1 MASNKGYDPMDDSI
15 GTQNERDRTPSE
27 FDDAEV
33 NVDDIF
39 LAPSPLRDL
48 SETPILDESHLMHLS
63 KPRFTM
69 PEGVD
74 IIDLDEWETTSNNC
88 TSAETL
94 EPRIKEEP
102 SEANINDT
110 VETAKVISLCA
121 PQGVTVMVD
130 EDEVEIKN
138 EDDNQWEFVWND
150 RTKGT
155 IVIPD
160 DEEDVPRSP
169 VSNADDANTVIS
181 PTTKLNQNILKKTL
195 LTKKKSRQPLTA
207 EQNARMRE
215 IQAELAERITGKPV
229 AGGAANIFKRQG
241 IPPTTSVHGPSPA
254 GNDPNAWM
262 HGDADED
269 ERDEDPATKFAELKK
284 RCNVKKRAGTLK
296 WEEEIEFIKAQR
308 AEKARLKRIEIEIL
322 RAASAGNRNGKGTE
336 GDDDGLFVP
345 DTSAGTSSRK
355 RAHFATVE
363 TEDEA
368 EPLVGD
374 QGPSK
379 RAKVRGKKR
388 SEEKDLNE
396 ACMAGIEEEIAK
408 NEKAT
413 KKNNRPGRKRATPK
427 TAFKTGPKGKG
438 AKPCKAKP
446 AAAKTAKEKKSNSK
460 TKKPTLFRDV
470 RSLLSSNVYADA
482 NANLD
487 KQAAPLMTEKRKD
500 DALKQLVASVPLE
513 DQTMASRETQHIL
526 KATKVLGP
534 RKVSPDGNGKWLFKG
549 MISALMHFQVQGSAW
564 MVERETGEDE
574 PFGGMLCD
582 SMGFG
587 KTIMLI
593 ALILANKPP
602 VGEPCK
608 TTLIVATPSL
618 VLQWEE
624 EITKHAKQEAIGV
637 VVRYHAGS
645 RIAGS
650 GALSLLRQADV
661 VLTTYGEI
669 SKSYPKNE
677 APKELMSHESKVAWW
692 KDHFA
697 THRGPLHRLRFHRV
711 ILDEAQVI
719 KNHKSQTSKACRGLL
734 AEHRWAVSGT
744 PIQNSPRELFPYWKF
759 LRVRHTGS
767 YEVFCENFCDKSNDM
782 GDERLHSFLRRFMIR
797 RVYTDTLFGAPL
809 VKLPAN
815 HERTILIDFSPV
827 ERSIYEI
834 VRTRFIQRINSWQTR
849 GVLERSYNSVLVML
863 LRLRQMTAH
872 TFMLQETMEDLF
884 EVEDVQR
891 LWEATAHEVTA
902 ATDQESAKDRNMLAQ
917 MRKMI
922 QARDKPTEAADTQRS
937 GDTPEVDDPI
947 SEESRPLVFKFR
959 RILRELAASMNLG
972 LQAVF
977 ISTECL
983 NAMAIEAATLDEDHA
998 TCRECGAIYTETRPA
1013 TGMKELGESEI
1024 SNSSQDGQEKRA
1036 PRRRNADED
1045 MKWLEFEGSILP
1057 SAKTA
1062 ALVAQIEEW
1071 LKQEPKSKI
1080 IVFTQFQMMI
1090 KIIGRMC
1097 TSRGWDHC
1105 SYHGKM
1111 THDARDKAIRNFR
1124 DIEEKKILIAS
1135 LKCGGVGLNLTM
1147 ASRVVCIDLWWNNA
1161 VEQQAFCRVFRIGQ
1175 TEETH
1180 ITRFVVKNT
1189 VDEKLQN
1196 MQIDKQANIDS
1207 AMGDDG
1213 TRLAKLSLS
1222 ELLRLFGP
1230 VQEDETH
1237 KEFIIVDDEHE
1248 FDTEV
1253 PELPDE

>member
-1 MASNKGYDPMDDSI
+1 MASGTAYDPMDDSI
-15 GTQNERDRTPSE
+15 GTQNERRRTPSE
-27 FDDAEV
+27 FDEAEV
-33 NVDDIF
+33 NADDMF

-48 SETPILDESHLMHLS
+48 SESPVSEKSHPIHRA
-63 KPRFTM
+63 KPTFTM

-74 IIDLDEWETTSNNC
+74 IIDLDEWEPTSENVI
-88 TSAETL
+88 SAETL
-94 EPRIKEEP
+94 ETRIKEEP
-102 SEANINDT
+102 GEVNIDDI
-110 VETAKVISLCA
+110 VQTAKITTPRA
-121 PQGVTVMVD
+121 PPDNMVAVD
-130 EDEVEIKN
+130 EDEVEVKKEN
-138 EDDNQWEFVWND
+138 DDRWKFVWND
-150 RTKGT
+150 QTNGT

-160 DEEDVPRSP
+160 DEKDIPNCP
-169 VSNADDANTVIS
+169 VLNADDAHTVIPS
-181 PTTKLNQNILKKTL
+181 TATSNQNTLKKTL
-195 LTKKKSRQPLTA
+195 LIKKKSRQPFTA
-207 EQNARMRE
+207 EQNARFRE
-215 IQAELAERITGKPV
+215 IQAELAERITGTPV

-241 IPPTTSVHGPSPA
+241 ITPTTPVQGSSAA
-254 GNDPNAWM
+254 GNDPNDWM
-262 HGDADED
+262 HGDADEEEGD
-269 ERDEDPATKFAELKK
+269 ENPAAKFAELKK
-284 RCNVKKRAGTLK
+284 RYNAKKRAGTAK
-296 WEEEIEFIKAQR
+296 WEDEIEFIKAQR
-308 AEKARLKRIEIEIL
+308 VEKARLKRNETELL
-322 RAASAGNRNGKGTE
+322 RAAGAGHGGGQGAE
-336 GDDDGLFVP
+336 GDDDGLLVP
-345 DTSAGTSSRK
+345 DTPLGTSSRK
-355 RAHFATVE
+355 RAYFATVE
-363 TEDEA
+363 TEDED

-374 QGPSK
+374 EGPCK
-379 RAKVRGKKR
+379 RAKVRGKKK
-388 SEEKDLNE
+388 SEEMDLNE
-396 ACMAGIEEEIAK
+396 ACLAGIEEEIAK

-413 KKNNRPGRKRATPK
+413 KKKTRPGGKKTASKADSKKGPQSKGAKTQKAKPATPK
-427 TAFKTGPKGKG
+427 TA
-438 AKPCKAKP
+438 
-446 AAAKTAKEKKSNSK
+446 KEKNSK
-460 TKKPTLFRDV
+460 SKPKKPTLFRDV
-470 RSLLSSNVYADA
+470 GSLLSSNVYVDA

-487 KQAAPLMTEKRKD
+487 KREAPVMTEKRKE

-513 DQTMASRETQHIL
+513 DQCMASREIQHIR
-526 KATKVLGP
+526 KATKILGLH
-534 RKVSPDGNGKWLFKG
+534 KVRADGNGKWAFKG
-549 MISALMHFQVQGSAW
+549 MKSALMHFQVQGSAW

-618 VLQWEE
+618 VSQWEE
-624 EITKHAKQEAIGV
+624 EITKHTEPKAVGA
-637 VVRYHAGS
+637 VVRFHSGS
-645 RIAGS
+645 RLAGS
-650 GALSLLRQADV
+650 GVLSLLRQADV
-661 VLTTYGEI
+661 VLSTYGEI

-677 APKELMSHESKVAWW
+677 PPKELMSHESKMAWW

-697 THRGPLHRLRFHRV
+697 THRGPLHTLRFHRV

-734 AEHRWAVSGT
+734 ANHRWAVTGT
-744 PIQNSPRELFPYWKF
+744 PIQNSPCELFPYWKF

-815 HERTILIDFSPV
+815 HERTISIEFSPV
-827 ERSIYEI
+827 ERAIYEI
-834 VRTRFIQRINSWQTR
+834 
-849 GVLERSYNSVLVML
+849 
-863 LRLRQMTAH
+863 QMTAH

-902 ATDQESAKDRNMLAQ
+902 ATDQETAKDRNMLAQ

-922 QARDKPTEAADTQRS
+922 QAKDKPVEAAEPQRS
-937 GDTPEVDDPI
+937 GDTPEADDPI

-959 RILRELAASMNLG
+959 RILRELAASSKWDALTTRS
-972 LQAVF
+972 LCHQCKDVP
-977 ISTECL
+977 SEPWVTSCLHLYCKECL

-998 TCRECGAIYTETRPA
+998 TCRECGSIYTETRPA
-1013 TGMKELGESEI
+1013 NGMKELGESDI
-1024 SNSSQDGQEKRA
+1024 SNNSQDGQEQRA
-1036 PRRRNADED
+1036 PRRRNAEED
-1045 MKWLEFEGSILP
+1045 MKWLEYEGSILP

-1071 LKQEPKSKI
+1071 VKQEPKSKI

-1097 TSRGWDHC
+1097 SSRGWDHC

-1111 THDARDKAIRNFR
+1111 THDARDRAIRNFR
-1124 DIEEKKILIAS
+1124 DMEEKKILIAS

-1196 MQIDKQANIDS
+1196 MQIDKQAKIDS